1 MKLRIISSMWV
12 VLLVFAFAGKAV
24 SQDNQP
30 VTTSLSLKQAQ
41 DYAIKN
47 NANAKNSALDM
58 EIAKKKIWETTA
70 IGLPQI
76 NAQAN
81 YTHLFTVPVMSFPNT
96 ILSEQYVPI
105 DMNTGLGTTS
115 TVELNSGEKIHLNN
129 VAGTP
134 IQLGV
139 KNNTTFNFT
148 VSQLIF
154 SGEYLVGL
162 QATKVFYTMTDQNRQ
177 KTEIDLKEGIANTYA
192 MALVFE
198 QTRLVLTQSLENT
211 SKTLAEMQ
219 EMYKQGLV
227 ENTDVDQIELI
238 SLTLKNAVSS
248 MSRQI
253 DATYDLLKFQLGMP
267 FTDKV
272 ILSDN
277 LESISNAVNLE
288 TLIGTQFNINNNLDY
303 QILLTSEEISKLNLK
318 REKSTYLPNVA
329 AVYRHEEMMNQPAF
343 NFNPKDVIQVA
354 MNIPIASS
362 GMRNSKVQ
370 QRKLELQKLVNTKE
384 NLANGLQLQYINTR
398 NELTTAYEKYLNDKK
413 NIELTKR
420 IYDKSLI
427 KFREGLASSRDIT
440 EFLNQYLTAQSNMY
454 NSMLSLISAKNKLDK
469 LNNNL

>member
-198 QTRLVLTQSLENT
+198 QTRLVLTQSLEHT
-211 SKTLAEMQ
+211 SKPPMLTRSNL
-219 EMYKQGLV
+219 LV
-227 ENTDVDQIELI
+227 
-238 SLTLKNAVSS
+238 SRLK
-248 MSRQI
+248 
-253 DATYDLLKFQLGMP
+253 
-267 FTDKV
+267 
-272 ILSDN
+272 
-277 LESISNAVNLE
+277 
-288 TLIGTQFNINNNLDY
+288 
-303 QILLTSEEISKLNLK
+303 
-318 REKSTYLPNVA
+318 
-329 AVYRHEEMMNQPAF
+329 
-343 NFNPKDVIQVA
+343 
-354 MNIPIASS
+354 
-362 GMRNSKVQ
+362 MR
-370 QRKLELQKLVNTKE
+370 
-384 NLANGLQLQYINTR
+384 
-398 NELTTAYEKYLNDKK
+398 
-413 NIELTKR
+413 
-420 IYDKSLI
+420 
-427 KFREGLASSRDIT
+427 
-440 EFLNQYLTAQSNMY
+440 
-454 NSMLSLISAKNKLDK
+454 
-469 LNNNL
+469 